1 MFAAMVDTV
10 FDSPL
15 GADAVYT
22 APASGAVGVAVRVV
36 RRLQS
41 SDAALF
47 EPGAV
52 AAAHG
57 FDLRVAEIAQPEE
70 GATLAI
76 DEVGSFRVKSY
87 SPDGE
92 HLVWRLDLESA

>member
-1 MFAAMVDTV
+1 MFAAMIDTV

-41 SDAALF
+41 SDAALLD
-47 EPGAV
+47 PGAV

-57 FDLRVAEIAQPEE
+57 FDLRVSEIAQPEE
-70 GATLAI
+70 GAALAI
-76 DEVGSFRVKSY
+76 DGIGAFRVQSF

-92 HLVWRLDLESA
+92 HLVWRLDLDPS